1 MKVLILGL
9 TLAFWNFDFFSD
21 FHPTWPI
28 SSARSFAS
36 DDRSWWFQRLRP
48 HPWVSPINKVIIIS
62 RKNTM
67 THTWFVY
74 DILWYYGHFY
84 FQGGLKLCFNVHF
97 RGLLRFQGAPCVR
110 PSSSQSPWRICCT
123 ERVRRGAMES
133 AAFGGSWRKFHKNRE
148 GLALGLGGLGGL
160 GGLCDVV
167 AVWNSTWR
175 TP

>member
-97 RGLLRFQGAPCVR
+97 RGLLRFKELLACVR
-110 PSSSQSPWRICCT
+110 VRP
-123 ERVRRGAMES
+123 RVRGGFVVPKGWEGGPWSRPLSEGV
-133 AAFGGSWRKFHKNRE
+133 GGS
-148 GLALGLGGLGGL
+148 
-160 GGLCDVV
+160 
-167 AVWNSTWR
+167 STR
-175 TP
+175 TEKAWPWGWADCADWADCAT